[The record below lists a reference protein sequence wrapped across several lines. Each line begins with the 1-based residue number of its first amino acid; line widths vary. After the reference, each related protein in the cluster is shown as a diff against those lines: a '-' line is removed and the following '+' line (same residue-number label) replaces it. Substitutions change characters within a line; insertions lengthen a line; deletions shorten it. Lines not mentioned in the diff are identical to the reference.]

1 VFVAAGT
8 CIEVI
13 AYAVTTEPFNIIYYG
28 NRNYYEAIIEQE
40 KHFITYDSKEF
51 RGSHTHNS
59 QGFFSGMWYKPTEE
73 GQDLWGPP
81 EVSRR
86 NSYDSEY

>member
-1 VFVAAGT
+1 MFVAAGT

-59 QGFFSGMWYKPTEE
+59 QGSNTKLYICMGILFWHVVQTY
-73 GQDLWGPP
+73 
-81 EVSRR
+81 
-86 NSYDSEY
+86 